1 MEIKEPKEL
10 NILKD
15 FKTQNDAAISNDIEA
30 TNKIK
35 INNLNNSYMNN
46 PSIGVTKRI
55 VSKIITRRCNTSI
68 TEINI
73 DTSSNKENENMNIN
87 LSSNQSTK
95 YKKFQNSNYL
105 SRTNTYENLSIN
117 EKNKSPINHS
127 LTTSK
132 SFIKSNTIN
141 INHRGNIKRTNS
153 TNLESIKRKTIN
165 RGVEIKNV
173 QITHIICSSKPSN
186 FHITEKLSTPN
197 LKQQK
202 TVIPKTNGEKK
213 INYGRSSFSSSCK
226 NNVNKIQNLK
236 GKTTIYQHA
245 RGIGMTN
252 DRKNNVNP
260 LFYNSEI
267 KKLEPIV
274 KEKQKEKVE
283 YINNFR
289 SKNKNDN
296 NNNNIND
303 IKDNKDNKQNKNNNN
318 IECPVIIF
326 IILFIIMMKIL

>member
-1 MEIKEPKEL
+1 MEIKETKEL
-10 NILKD
+10 SLLKD
-15 FKTQNDAAISNDIEA
+15 IKTQNDVTNSNDIEA

-35 INNLNNSYMNN
+35 INNLNNSYVNN

-132 SFIKSNTIN
+132 SFIKNNTIS

-165 RGVEIKNV
+165 YK
-173 QITHIICSSKPSN
+173 
-186 FHITEKLSTPN
+186 
-197 LKQQK
+197 
-202 TVIPKTNGEKK
+202 
-213 INYGRSSFSSSCK
+213 
-226 NNVNKIQNLK
+226 
-236 GKTTIYQHA
+236 
-245 RGIGMTN
+245 
-252 DRKNNVNP
+252 
-260 LFYNSEI
+260 
-267 KKLEPIV
+267 
-274 KEKQKEKVE
+274 
-283 YINNFR
+283 
-289 SKNKNDN
+289 
-296 NNNNIND
+296 
-303 IKDNKDNKQNKNNNN
+303 
-318 IECPVIIF
+318 
-326 IILFIIMMKIL
+326 